1 MYINC
6 ACSLPLTSGSKLTM
20 YADDI
25 LLFKPIYCPEDY
37 RYLQQ
42 DIDAINGCTRACH
55 LKLNPSKCK
64 YIIASKKRHPLY
76 PSSGLFLG
84 SCIMEQVDS
93 YRYLGVTV
101 TSTLNWNDHIQ
112 HICSK
117 ARKLIGMLHRR
128 FSSWADT
135 NTLRCLYLTCIR
147 PHLEYASQLWGPY
160 TNKGIQSLES
170 VQKFA
175 CKVCLQQWNLA
186 IDYDSMLQLLN
197 FPPLSTRRNF
207 LKLTTMYKIIGNF
220 SYFPPGVFVQH
231 NFPYSTN
238 QHTNFS
244 RPFAR
249 TQYMF
254 SSFVPSVIT
263 LWNALPNSVKHAS
276 SISVFKRLLHSM

>member
-1 MYINC
+1 MHGC
-6 ACSLPLTSGSKLTM
+6 RCKSASSMSCCSLAGHTAHVPTGQKGLVN
-20 YADDI
+20 A
-25 LLFKPIYCPEDY
+25 LL
-37 RYLQQ
+37 
-42 DIDAINGCTRACH
+42 
-55 LKLNPSKCK
+55 LKL
-64 YIIASKKRHPLY
+64 
-76 PSSGLFLG
+76 
-84 SCIMEQVDS
+84 
-93 YRYLGVTV
+93 
-101 TSTLNWNDHIQ
+101 
-112 HICSK
+112 
-117 ARKLIGMLHRR
+117 
-128 FSSWADT
+128 
-135 NTLRCLYLTCIR
+135 
-147 PHLEYASQLWGPY
+147 
-160 TNKGIQSLES
+160 
-170 VQKFA
+170 
-175 CKVCLQQWNLA
+175 
-186 IDYDSMLQLLN
+186 

>member
-1 MYINC
+1 M
-6 ACSLPLTSGSKLTM
+6 
-20 YADDI
+20 
-25 LLFKPIYCPEDY
+25 
-37 RYLQQ
+37 
-42 DIDAINGCTRACH
+42 
-55 LKLNPSKCK
+55 
-64 YIIASKKRHPLY
+64 
-76 PSSGLFLG
+76 
-84 SCIMEQVDS
+84 
-93 YRYLGVTV
+93 

-147 PHLEYASQLWGPY
+147 PHLEYASQLWDPY

-175 CKVCLQQWNLA
+175 CKVCLQQWDL
-186 IDYDSMLQLLN
+186 DYDSMLQLLN

-220 SYFPPGVFVQH
+220 SYLPPGVFVQH
-231 NFPYSTN
+231 NFPTNTLTLVGHLLAHSTCF
-238 QHTNFS
+238 HHLYLVS
-244 RPFAR
+244 LLCGML
-249 TQYMF
+249 YL
-254 SSFVPSVIT
+254 S
-263 LWNALPNSVKHAS
+263 SVKHAS

>member
-1 MYINC
+1 MNC
-6 ACSLPLTSGSKLTM
+6 SIHCKFPALVATS
-20 YADDI
+20 
-25 LLFKPIYCPEDY
+25 
-37 RYLQQ
+37 
-42 DIDAINGCTRACH
+42 
-55 LKLNPSKCK
+55 
-64 YIIASKKRHPLY
+64 
-76 PSSGLFLG
+76 
-84 SCIMEQVDS
+84 
-93 YRYLGVTV
+93 
-101 TSTLNWNDHIQ
+101 
-112 HICSK
+112 
-117 ARKLIGMLHRR
+117 
-128 FSSWADT
+128 T

-147 PHLEYASQLWGPY
+147 PHFEYASQLWDPY

-175 CKVCLQQWNLA
+175 CKVCLQQWNL
-186 IDYDSMLQLLN
+186 DYDSMLQLLN
-197 FPPLSTRRNF
+197 FPPLSTRHNF

-263 LWNALPNSVKHAS
+263 LWNALPISVKHAS
-276 SISVFKRLLHSM
+276 SISVFKRLLSM